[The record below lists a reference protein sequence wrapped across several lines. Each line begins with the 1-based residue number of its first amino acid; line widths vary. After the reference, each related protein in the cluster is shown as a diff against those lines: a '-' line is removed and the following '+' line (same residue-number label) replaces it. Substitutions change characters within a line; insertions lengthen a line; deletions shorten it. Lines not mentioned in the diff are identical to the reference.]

1 MNTYK
6 YCNQEDY
13 SFQVP
18 ELCGVTF
25 EDTFFSCTHGF
36 MTIKKGYAWDGCTL
50 APDTDKTHIA
60 SMVHDA
66 LYQYGKQLKLKRKVA
81 DIWFQHLLS
90 SEAFKWSKLYYRGVR
105 MFGWIFY

>member
-1 MNTYK
+1 MAMYK
-6 YCNQEDY
+6 YYNQEDY

-18 ELCGVTF
+18 ELCGVRFDATY
-25 EDTFFSCTHGF
+25 FSCIHGY

-50 APDTDKTHIA
+50 APDSEKTRLA

-81 DIWFQHLLS
+81 DLWFQYLLNRES
-90 SEAFKWSKLYYRGVR
+90 FRWANFYYKGVR
-105 MFGWIFY
+105 FFGWIFY